1 VNTSQPELTLVV
13 PAYNEAEALPRVME
27 SLLDACRRNNWKLVI
42 VNDGSNDASAAVLEN
57 YAGREELDILH
68 HKVNRGYGSAIKSG
82 IRKVST
88 RYCVTLDADGQH
100 DLADVEA
107 MLNVM
112 TAEDADLVIGNR
124 KGHGSGWYR
133 ETGKAL
139 IRRIARLLMPLPVHD
154 INSGLKMYRSE
165 HAKKYLAICPDSM
178 AFSDIMTLTFVYQR
192 DKVLE
197 VPVNIRRRI
206 AGKSTIGVRTALDT
220 VMEIINIVTLFNPM
234 RIFLP
239 LSVSCVA
246 LSLAWAVP
254 ILLRGHGISIGALL
268 GFITGILFFL
278 LGLIAEQL
286 GNLRRSA
293 ISHG

>member
-1 VNTSQPELTLVV
+1 MNAALPELTLVV
-13 PAYNEAEALPRVME
+13 PAYNEAEALPQVMD
-27 SLLDACRRNNWKLVI
+27 SLLETCRRHHWKLVV
-42 VNDGSNDASAAVLEN
+42 VNDGSTDDTAAVLAT
-57 YAGREELDILH
+57 YAGQEALDVVH
-68 HKVNRGYGSAIKSG
+68 HKVNRGYGGAIKSG

-88 RYCVTLDADGQH
+88 PYCVTLDADGQH

-107 MLNVM
+107 MLGVM
-112 TAEDADLVIGNR
+112 KGQDADLVIGNR

-133 ETGKAL
+133 EAGKAL

-154 INSGLKMYRSE
+154 INSGLKMYRSDR
-165 HAKKYLAICPDSM
+165 AKKYMAICPDSM

-239 LSVSCVA
+239 LSVTCIL
-246 LSLAWAVP
+246 LSLAWALP
-254 ILLRGHGISIGALL
+254 ILLRGHGVSIGALL

-293 ISHG
+293 VNHG